1 VTIHG
6 FVLVVAASSAVL
18 AGWLHF
24 RRDGKM
30 PETARR
36 ILLHAGAALALTVA
50 VPLVM
55 RQAGTDRSATAA
67 MIAVFAL
74 VVPMFVYNFLT
85 WIWLLSSMRKMLG
98 LGQ

>member
-1 VTIHG
+1 MTVHG

-30 PETARR
+30 PETAKR
-36 ILLHAGAALALTVA
+36 ILLHAAAAFALTVA
-50 VPLVM
+50 VPLIM
-55 RQAGTDRSATAA
+55 RQAGTERSATAA

-85 WIWLLSSMRKMLG
+85 WLWLIKLLQRHLRIG
-98 LGQ
+98 